1 MTNLEPISPGI
12 ILQDEFLNPMN
23 FTTYR
28 FAEEAH
34 IPLSRLSD
42 IISGKQEITAD
53 TAMRFA
59 SYLGTTS
66 QFWLNIQN
74 QFNLDMQKLS

>member
-1 MTNLEPISPGI
+1 MTNLEPISPGV

-34 IPLSRLSD
+34 IPLSRLRD

-59 SYLGTTS
+59 RYLGTTS